1 MVTWTRIAGV
11 VTAIVFTAVVTPYAS
26 DNSDKKGSDKSP
38 GRENGKP
45 RQVVITSGSVDRAND
60 RVVLRGQNF
69 GDSAPMVYCETYPL
83 TVLDASDTELVAW
96 FPGAVPQGTYLFT
109 VVRGRGNSE
118 LERNVFFVSVP
129 PVQAAGSGTPGPQGP
144 AGPAG
149 ATGPAGPA
157 GATGPAGPAGPV
169 GPAGPSGPT
178 GPAGPVGPVG
188 PAGPKGD
195 VGAAGPVGPAG
206 AVGPVGP
213 AGPVGPSGPAGADGP
228 AGPAGPA
235 GPQGLQGF
243 QGLQGER
250 GDAGPAGPIGP
261 VGPAGPAGPQGVQG
275 PQGPQGPM
283 GPFGPQGPQG
293 PAGQNGVSGY
303 QKVLSELANTSLNPG
318 TSSFFVVLCP
328 AGKQP
333 VGGGF
338 EVFGGSGAQLSL
350 IASHP
355 YDNSPTVGWRVQLR
369 NNTSAMVTTTVRV
382 YGVCQTVLP

>member
-11 VTAIVFTAVVTPYAS
+11 ATAIVFSVVTTAYAS
-26 DNSDKKGSDKSP
+26 DTNIGSDKNGSDRSP
-38 GRENGKP
+38 ARDNGKP
-45 RQVVITSGSVDRAND
+45 RQVLITSASVDRAND

-69 GDSAPMVYCETYPL
+69 GNSAPMVYCEIYPL
-83 TVLDASDTELVAW
+83 VVLDASDDEVVAW

-118 LERNVFFVSVP
+118 LERNVFYVTVP
-129 PVQAAGSGTPGPQGP
+129 PVNPPNNGGSGPQGP

-157 GATGPAGPAGPV
+157 GPAGPV
-169 GPAGPSGPT
+169 GPAGPAGAT
-178 GPAGPVGPVG
+178 GPAGPVGPAG

-213 AGPVGPSGPAGADGP
+213 MGPSGPAGADGL

-235 GPQGLQGF
+235 GPQGLQGL

-283 GPFGPQGPQG
+283 GPIGPQG

-303 QKVLSELANTSLNPG
+303 QKVLSEVATAALNPG

-328 AGKQP
+328 VGKQP

-369 NNTSAMVTTTVRV
+369 NNTSVVVTTTVRV
-382 YGVCQTVLP
+382 YGICQTVLP